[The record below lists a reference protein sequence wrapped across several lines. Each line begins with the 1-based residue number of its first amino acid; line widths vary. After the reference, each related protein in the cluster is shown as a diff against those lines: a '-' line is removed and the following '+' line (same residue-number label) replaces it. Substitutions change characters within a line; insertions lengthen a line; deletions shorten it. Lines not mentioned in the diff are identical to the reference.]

1 MQTWYDPFQYF
12 NICAIIRCPFRIWL
26 LSEVCLNPHVYLFPF
41 RHFPFRSQAT
51 QITIWSLHLFF
62 SSNTIVTWHSLQI
75 LRFRSFWHSSV
86 LGMFAVNAMKKK
98 LTFPLFFFLL
108 FFLSLCPIELRPTV
122 SFARVHCPR
131 RRVSIDF
138 YASNSANTVT
148 PILID
153 NTSTSFSDQGLE
165 MSYFF

>member
-1 MQTWYDPFQYF
+1 MSFS
-12 NICAIIRCPFRIWL
+12 NL
-26 LSEVCLNPHVYLFPF
+26 
-41 RHFPFRSQAT
+41 
-51 QITIWSLHLFF
+51 ITFWSLSSCLFISIQTFSVSISRHPDNHLVSSSFF
-62 SSNTIVTWHSLQI
+62 FSNTIVTWHSLQI

-98 LTFPLFFFLL
+98 LTFPHVFSSFL

-138 YASNSANTVT
+138 YASNSTNTVT
-148 PILID
+148 PSVLTIQALVSAIK
-153 NTSTSFSDQGLE
+153 GLE
-165 MSYFF
+165 MSYIFFNA